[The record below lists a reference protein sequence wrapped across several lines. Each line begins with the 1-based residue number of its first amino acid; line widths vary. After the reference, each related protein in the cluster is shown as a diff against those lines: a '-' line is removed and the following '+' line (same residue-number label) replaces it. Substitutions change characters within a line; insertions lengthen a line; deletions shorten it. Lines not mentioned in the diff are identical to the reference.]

1 MTNDGLKSLSFDVE
15 NELTNIAVTGQWQSA
30 FVYDGLGRRR
40 IERDYAW
47 ANGMW
52 VQTNEVHYIYDGNL
66 ILQERDINNRVLVT
80 YTRGRD
86 LSGSIGGAGGIGG
99 LLGRTDGNGST
110 FYHADCLGNVTALI
124 NSSNIL
130 VAQYLYSPF
139 GQVVGKWGPYAN
151 LNEMQFSSMPRH
163 SLSGFSMYLYR
174 VYDAGL
180 QRWVSRD
187 PIGECGGVNL
197 YRMNH
202 NNPIDEIDPLG
213 LDNMYGA
220 VSGGTWNNNVP
231 NVTLSMNP
239 IVTPVYHP
247 SIPVLTAAGEEPV
260 SVPPGY
266 TEYVPTGAFQLTTTY
281 NGTDPNSVI
290 MMIAAGY
297 FLGDAA
303 GEGLGAMGGAG
314 FRLFT
319 KCADFTKAAETGGN
333 VGKTADKVLEWLGPD
348 SKISKPPGGS
358 DLVLRSADGT
368 KQIRFDLTNP
378 HGLDPHVNVETFEP
392 RNLFPGDRKMIQT
405 GNDHVFLKP

>member
-1 MTNDGLKSLSFDVE
+1 
-15 NELTNIAVTGQWQSA
+15 
-30 FVYDGLGRRR
+30 
-40 IERDYAW
+40 
-47 ANGMW
+47 
-52 VQTNEVHYIYDGNL
+52 L

-99 LLGRTDGNGST
+99 LLGRTDANGSA

-130 VAQYLYSPF
+130 VGQYLYGPF
-139 GQVVGKWGPYAN
+139 GEVIAKWGPYQD

-174 VYDAGL
+174 VYDPIL

-197 YRMNH
+197 YRMNN

-319 KCADFTKAAETGGN
+319 KCADFTKTGVEVTEANIAKALNGSTMKTAQGAVSQPAVERYVRQLEAGKVPPPISVDGN
-333 VGKTADKVLEWLGPD
+333 VIVDGNHRYVAGRLVGTE
-348 SKISKPPGGS
+348 PPTTP
-358 DLVLRSADGT
+358 GT
-368 KQIRFDLTNP
+368 LSPSQAGNVQPIQNTTV
-378 HGLDPHVNVETFEP
+378 DPT
-392 RNLFPGDRKMIQT
+392 DW
-405 GNDHVFLKP
+405 GNH

>member
-1 MTNDGLKSLSFDVE
+1 
-15 NELTNIAVTGQWQSA
+15 
-30 FVYDGLGRRR
+30 
-40 IERDYAW
+40 
-47 ANGMW
+47 
-52 VQTNEVHYIYDGNL
+52 
-66 ILQERDINNRVLVT
+66 
-80 YTRGRD
+80 
-86 LSGSIGGAGGIGG
+86 

-319 KCADFTKAAETGGN
+319 KCADFTKAADAGAGIKYIGKLDDLQGIPRSQTLLDQLPDLGSARANYYQNSSVLRGALRDGYQIQDASAFRLN
-333 VGKTADKVLEWLGPD
+333 SSPDPTLLRPDRTVGQSFLGAERNILDNKELILGPNGIYVP
-348 SKISKPPGGS
+348 K
-358 DLVLRSADGT
+358 
-368 KQIRFDLTNP
+368 
-378 HGLDPHVNVETFEP
+378 
-392 RNLFPGDRKMIQT
+392 
-405 GNDHVFLKP
+405 

>member
-1 MTNDGLKSLSFDVE
+1 
-15 NELTNIAVTGQWQSA
+15 
-30 FVYDGLGRRR
+30 
-40 IERDYAW
+40 
-47 ANGMW
+47 
-52 VQTNEVHYIYDGNL
+52 
-66 ILQERDINNRVLVT
+66 
-80 YTRGRD
+80 
-86 LSGSIGGAGGIGG
+86 

-319 KCADFTKAAETGGN
+319 KCTDLTKAAEGLPVPEGLPTNINSPRQALHTPGPTLGPGRSP
-333 VGKTADKVLEWLGPD
+333 VTADAQALLDGVHAGEYPIIRLNPRGQPVVDFGEEIGTHVGPQ
-348 SKISKPPGGS
+348 GS
-358 DLVLRSADGT
+358 QPTQFGT
-368 KQIRFDLTNP
+368 IHSGQNGAHIVPANP
-378 HGLDPHVNVETFEP
+378 
-392 RNLFPGDRKMIQT
+392 IQY
-405 GNDHVFLKP
+405 